1 MFRMARLYEIQAH
14 LERDG
19 SVTVSELAGK
29 LRKTQ
34 ITIRRDLQF
43 LESEGV
49 LRRTHGGAVACV
61 APHGDFPRYDLR
73 ERAHP
78 KEKSTIARKAAEF
91 ITDGDSLIINAGT
104 TTHELAFHL
113 RRFNDLQVVTNGL
126 TLAPELAHSPNAQVL
141 MIGGE
146 TDFMKLGTV
155 GPVAE
160 EMMEN
165 IHVTKA
171 FLGVAGVSLE
181 HGLLMY
187 SPAQARINAAF
198 VRSANHVTVLVDSSK
213 FASNFI
219 YRVAPLG
226 DVDRIITDS
235 KIEPD
240 IRDALEQAG
249 PELIIVKNR

>member
-1 MFRMARLYEIQAH
+1 MIRIARLYEIQAH

-19 SVTVSELAGK
+19 SVTVSELAQE
-29 LRKTQ
+29 LRKTP

-61 APHGDFPRYDLR
+61 APTGEMPRYDLR
-73 ERAHP
+73 ERVHP
-78 KEKSTIARKAAEF
+78 KEKSSIARKAAEF

-104 TTHELAFHL
+104 TTHEFAIHL

-126 TLAPELAHSPNAQVL
+126 TLGPELAHSPNSQVL

-146 TDFMKLGTV
+146 TDFTKLGTV

-160 EMMEN
+160 EMMEQ

-171 FLGVAGVSLE
+171 FLGVAGVSIE

-198 VRSANHVTVLVDSSK
+198 VRSADHVTVLVDSSK

-219 YRVAPLG
+219 YRVAPLD

-235 KIEPD
+235 NIQPD
-240 IRDALEQAG
+240 IRNALERAG
-249 PELIIVKNR
+249 PELIIVNNR